1 MLAIS
6 PSPPRNLLLAAM
18 SASDYA
24 LLQPYLRRTAL
35 PLKRDLERPDRPIAA
50 AYFMETGFA
59 SVVAVQEGD
68 KRVEVGLVGCE
79 GMSGTAVILGGD
91 QSPHDTYIQAAGEG
105 QQIAAAE
112 LRKAMRVSNTLHAV
126 LLKYVQVFM
135 VQTAHT
141 AIANARTNL
150 DQRLAR
156 WILMAH
162 DRIRNDTLPLTH
174 QFLSLMLAV
183 RRAGVTE
190 TLQSLKRQKLIET
203 GRNKI
208 VVRDRKGIERVA
220 GKFYGVPEAEF
231 RRLIG

>member
-1 MLAIS
+1 
-6 PSPPRNLLLAAM
+6 
-18 SASDYA
+18 
-24 LLQPYLRRTAL
+24 
-35 PLKRDLERPDRPIAA
+35 
-50 AYFMETGFA
+50 
-59 SVVAVQEGD
+59 
-68 KRVEVGLVGCE
+68 
-79 GMSGTAVILGGD
+79 
-91 QSPHDTYIQAAGEG
+91 
-105 QQIAAAE
+105 
-112 LRKAMRVSNTLHAV
+112 
-126 LLKYVQVFM
+126 
-135 VQTAHT
+135 
-141 AIANARTNL
+141 
-150 DQRLAR
+150 
-156 WILMAH
+156 MAH